1 MNIKE
6 ILDDLKKNPKLPWNR
21 KKERERLEEM
31 ELDGDDEDD
40 SPSKESFASG
50 STGPIP
56 GINRKWVRGGAIFL
70 AVIFIAAF
78 MYASND
84 TKKQDPNAAKQQQ
97 VKQSKDIANG
107 QQASNHA
114 GAQDAPDSYEGLINS
129 NKKAAQGKQGN
140 TQQAQRV
147 NSTSQQ
153 PAQQTVQAQQS
164 APASIPRM
172 MTPLPSYSQ
181 SYSLPSQAPTVQA
194 APAAPQAAP
203 AASSEPKSVVDNVK
217 DKFKAAIAF
226 ALGENSEAVASG
238 STGNTP
244 ATTTT
249 SAAPAAAEA
258 VNQSAPGSVNGTYSA
273 PSTNTI
279 STGTII
285 PVMLLTGINTDT
297 PGQVM
302 AQVQSDVYDYSG
314 SNLLIPAGSR
324 LMGTYDQKV
333 TNDRVNITFSSCQM
347 PDGGNWAI
355 GNSLVAVDGA
365 GYTGITGEMHR
376 HTAKKFGSGLLK
388 SALNAISTLGANNV
402 TIDTSAFTDVSD
414 GTIKNTLT
422 VEPGYQF
429 QVYVTN
435 NIAF

>member
-6 ILDDLKKNPKLPWNR
+6 IWNDLSNKMPWNKKR
-21 KKERERLEEM
+21 KEKERLEEM
-31 ELDGDDEDD
+31 ELAGDDPEDD
-40 SPSKESFASG
+40 SPAKESFATG

-56 GINRKWVRGGAIFL
+56 GFNRKWIRGGAIL
-70 AVIFIAAF
+70 LLGVIVIAVFNN
-78 MYASND
+78 MNNGS
-84 TKKQDPNAAKQQQ
+84 KKQDPNAAKQQQ
-97 VKQSKDIANG
+97 IKQSKDIANG

-114 GAQDAPDSYEGLINS
+114 GAQDAPDSYEDLINS
-129 NKKAAQGKQGN
+129 NKKAAQGKNGNN
-140 TQQAQRV
+140 TQQVQRV
-147 NSTSQQ
+147 NPAVQQ

-172 MTPLPSYSQ
+172 MAPLPSYSQ

-194 APAAPQAAP
+194 APQPAP
-203 AASSEPKSVVDNVK
+203 AASSETKNVVDNVK

-226 ALGENSEAVASG
+226 ALGGESNGTSSSG
-238 STGNTP
+238 N
-244 ATTTT
+244 A
-249 SAAPAAAEA
+249 SAASTSSATPAAAEA
-258 VNQSAPGSVNGTYSA
+258 ANTSSPGSVNGTYSA

-324 LMGTYDQKV
+324 LMGSYEQKV
-333 TNDRVNITFSSCQM
+333 VNDRVNLTFSSCQM

-365 GYTGITGEMHR
+365 GYTGITGEVHR

-422 VEPGYQF
+422 VDPGYQF

>member
-6 ILDDLKKNPKLPWNR
+6 IWDDLKKSNKLPWNR
-21 KKERERLEEM
+21 NRKEKERLEEM
-31 ELDGDDEDD
+31 DLSGEDEDD
-40 SPSKESFASG
+40 SPAKESFAIG
-50 STGPIP
+50 NTGPIP
-56 GINRKWVRGGAIFL
+56 GFSRKWIRGLAIL
-70 AVIFIAAF
+70 ALGLFVVAAF
-78 MYASND
+78 VVNNGS
-84 TKKQDPNAAKQQQ
+84 KKPDPNVAKQQI
-97 VKQSKDIANG
+97 KQSKDIANG

-114 GAQDAPDSYEGLINS
+114 GAQDAPDSYEDLINS
-129 NKKAAQGKQGN
+129 NKKAARGKTGN

-147 NSTSQQ
+147 NSAGQQ
-153 PAQQTVQAQQS
+153 PAQQTVQAQQA

-172 MTPLPSYSQ
+172 MAPLPSYSQ
-181 SYSLPSQAPTVQA
+181 SYSLPSQAPTIQA
-194 APAAPQAAP
+194 APQPAA
-203 AASSEPKSVVDNVK
+203 AASSEPKNVVDNVK

-226 ALGENSEAVASG
+226 ALGGENNGASSSSNA
-238 STGNTP
+238 STG
-244 ATTTT
+244 
-249 SAAPAAAEA
+249 SASSTAPAAAAA
-258 VNQSAPGSVNGTYSA
+258 VNTSSPGSVNGTYSA

-285 PVMLLTGINTDT
+285 PVMLLTGINTDN

-324 LMGTYDQKV
+324 LMGSYEQKV
-333 TNDRVNITFSSCQM
+333 VNDRVNVTFSSCQM

-365 GYTGITGEMHR
+365 GYTGITGEVHR

-402 TIDTSAFTDVSD
+402 TVDTSAFTDVSD